1 MKKKF
6 LLSCLLIIMAWL
18 PSFAQI
24 QEPVKFKTELKT
36 ISDTEAQIVFTG
48 NIDAD
53 GMFIP
58 LTFLRAVLFPLP
70 LMWKKYKVQS

>member
-24 QEPVKFKTELKT
+24 QEPVKFKTELK
-36 ISDTEAQIVFTG
+36 ILMP
-48 NIDAD
+48 D

>member
-1 MKKKF
+1 MIFIK
-6 LLSCLLIIMAWL
+6 L
-18 PSFAQI
+18 PLDNHRIASSFAQI

-36 ISDTEAQIVFTG
+36 ISDAEAPLCLPVILMP
-48 NIDAD
+48 D

-58 LTFLRAVLFPLP
+58 LTSWAVTFPLP